1 MPGELHDTAP
11 SVTVERG
18 PLISHDKASCSECW
32 GCVRVCPVRAI
43 RVLDGRSEVIQE
55 KCVACGLCV
64 GECGAAAH
72 QVRDDTPAVWDL
84 LARRRTV
91 VALLASEFIAALHP
105 MTPLAVERALA
116 SLGFSS
122 VETSA
127 LGEEIVAMEYQRAFA
142 REASLFL
149 IRSTCPVV
157 VDFVRKYHP
166 TFVPA
171 LAPIVPPYVAQ
182 ARLIRKLY
190 GDDVAIVY
198 VSPCYARKDEVYD
211 EEFAGAIDAAIDFI
225 ELKRMIAE
233 TERRVRRSVAQVT
246 ASVRPRILKE
256 VSLTDGFPRET
267 IEGCFPGDGDVH
279 VVRGLP
285 ALDRLLRAIAAGDT
299 APTLIDALNCEGCID
314 GPAVNPAMS
323 LFAKRN
329 VDRASRSAVGVAT
342 VSTRTLV
349 EVLPKVDLVRSFRPA
364 PVHVPRP
371 SSAIVDA
378 LLAEGGFSSRAETP
392 DCGACGYPTC
402 VEHAEA
408 IFRGESSWEMCFPLQ
423 RRRLQSAEEA
433 VRALVTVDEVTGV
446 WNSRAFDERV
456 GLEIARFARYG
467 TPLAL
472 VIVDVDA
479 FGAINDL
486 VGERGGDAVL
496 RQLAELLA
504 GNVRSTDM
512 VARLRGDQFAVLL
525 PGVGKTAAFAVAE
538 KLRTLVRDRRFQV
551 DGYTGDVRLT
561 VCAGVAAAHAGTLE
575 GDDLVEAAEQAL
587 KAATFEGPDRI
598 RIAPSG

>member
-1 MPGELHDTAP
+1 MRGESPDTEA
-11 SVTVERG
+11 SAAVERE
-18 PLISHDKASCSECW
+18 PLISHRKTSCTECW

-64 GECGAAAH
+64 AECGSSAH
-72 QVRDDTPAVWDL
+72 QVRDDTPKVWEL
-84 LARRRTV
+84 LGSRRTA
-91 VALLASEFIAALHP
+91 VALLASEFIAAMHP

-116 SLGFSS
+116 GLGFTS

-127 LGEEIVAMEYQRAFA
+127 LGEEIVAMEYQRAHA

-182 ARLIRKLY
+182 ARLIRALY
-190 GDDVAIVY
+190 GDDLAIVY
-198 VSPCYARKDEVYD
+198 IGPCYARKDEAYD
-211 EEFAGAIDAAIDFI
+211 EEFAGAVDAAIDFV

-233 TERRVRRSVAQVT
+233 AERSVRSSVAQVGR
-246 ASVRPRILKE
+246 SVRPRILKE

-267 IEGCFPGDGDVH
+267 IEGRLPGDGEVQ

-285 ALDRLLRAIAAGDT
+285 ALDRLLRAIASGDT
-299 APTLIDALNCEGCID
+299 APTMIDALNCEGCID
-314 GPAVNPAMS
+314 GPAVNPGMS

-329 VDRASRSAVGVAT
+329 VDRASRSAVGVAA

-349 EVLPKVDLVRSFRPA
+349 EVLPKVDLVRSFRPS

-371 SSAIVDA
+371 SAGILDA
-378 LLAEGGFSSRAETP
+378 LLAEGGFTSRADTP

-402 VEHAEA
+402 LEHAEA

-433 VRALVTVDEVTGV
+433 VRALVTVDEQTGV

-456 GLEIARFARYG
+456 ELEVARFARYG
-467 TPLAL
+467 APVSLA
-472 VIVDVDA
+472 VVDVDG
-479 FGAINDL
+479 FGAVNDL

-496 RQLAELLA
+496 RQVAELLA
-504 GNVRSTDM
+504 QNVRSTDM

-525 PGVGKTAAFAVAE
+525 PGVGKTAAFAAVE
-538 KLRTLVRDRRFQV
+538 KLRALVRERRFEV

-561 VCAGVAAAHAGTLE
+561 VCAGVASAHAGTLE

-587 KAATFEGPDRI
+587 QAAVLEGPDQV